1 MAKYDESFKL
11 LIINEYLEGK
21 LGYKLLARKYG
32 VKSHTQIVR
41 WVKIY
46 ERFGEEGLKRKK
58 QKSGYSVQFKV
69 DVLSFMKRT
78 GLSEIDTAL
87 HFGITNPPMI
97 NMWKK
102 ALHEGGIEA
111 LDKPKG
117 RPLMSDKAKNK
128 RINKNKEQKD
138 MTYEQKLER
147 ENELLRLE
155 NDYLKKL
162 RAFRMDPEG
171 YLEKHRRRYHS
182 NSKKTTD

>member
-1 MAKYDESFKL
+1 MAKYSEKFKL
-11 LIINEYLEGK
+11 MIVKEYQEGK
-21 LGYKLLARKYG
+21 LSYKLLAQKYRLP
-32 VKSHTQIVR
+32 SQSPILR
-41 WVKIY
+41 WVKLY
-46 ERFGEEGLKRKK
+46 EKFGHEGLRRKT
-58 QKSGYSVQFKV
+58 QKDVYPVQFKM

-78 GLSEIDTAL
+78 GSSEIDTAL

-97 NMWKK
+97 NLWKK
-102 ALHEGGIEA
+102 AFHEGGTEA

-117 RPLMSDKAKNK
+117 RPPMSDKAKNK

-171 YLEKHRRRYHS
+171 YLEKHRQRYHS

>member
-1 MAKYDESFKL
+1 M
-11 LIINEYLEGK
+11 IVNEYQDGK
-21 LGYKLLARKYG
+21 LGYDLLAEKHG
-32 VKSHTQIVR
+32 IKSSAQIIR
-41 WVKIY
+41 WVKLY
-46 ERFGEEGLKRKK
+46 NKFGKEGLRRKKRK
-58 QKSGYSVQFKV
+58 GVYPVQFKM

-78 GLSEIDTAL
+78 GSSETETAL

-97 NMWKK
+97 ASWKK
-102 ALHEGGIEA
+102 AFLEGGTES

-117 RPLMSDKAKNK
+117 RPPMSDKAKNK
-128 RINKNKEQKD
+128 RINKNTEQNE

-171 YLEKHRRRYHS
+171 YLEKHTQRYHS